1 MQTTEPASIAELIA
15 DCAQIPRSV
24 RESPNTP
31 PIPRRAAAWEVS
43 DGCRAQVADLD
54 EYV

>member
-1 MQTTEPASIAELIA
+1 MQITEPDSIAELIA

-31 PIPRRAAAWEVS
+31 PIPRRAAVWEVTET
-43 DGCRAQVADLD
+43 CRAQVADLD